1 MKTALLITVC
11 LILSLGC
18 ARLSVQAPKEPI
30 KVDITMR
37 LDIYQHV
44 QKDID
49 DIESIVSGGAKEK
62 VQTKDNQSWLGVF
75 LSNAYAQG
83 GLSPDVEQAALSR
96 RGRLSD
102 LASWESKGVLG
113 ENKLGLVEI
122 RNAGAADSSV
132 GQLVQA
138 ENSNR
143 MVIYQSIAEKN
154 GTSVQEVQKI
164 YAQRLQR
171 DAPSGT
177 PIEVVNES
185 TGNSEWKI
193 K

>member
-1 MKTALLITVC
+1 
-11 LILSLGC
+11 
-18 ARLSVQAPKEPI
+18 VQAPKDPI

-37 LDIYQHV
+37 LDVYQHV

-49 DIESIVSGGAKEK
+49 DIESIVSGAKPADTEK
-62 VQTKDNQSWLGVF
+62 SATKDNQSLLGCF
-75 LSNAYAQG
+75 LSDAYAED
-83 GLSPDVEQAALSR
+83 GLSPAVQQAALSR

-102 LASWESKGVLG
+102 LASWESKGVIG

-143 MVIYQSIAEKN
+143 MVIYQSIAQKN
-154 GTSVQEVQKI
+154 GTSVEEVQKM
-164 YAQRLQR
+164 YAQRLQN
-171 DAPSGT
+171 DASPGT

>member
-1 MKTALLITVC
+1 
-11 LILSLGC
+11 
-18 ARLSVQAPKEPI
+18 VQGSKEPI

-37 LDIYQHV
+37 LDVYQHV

-49 DIESIVSGGAKEK
+49 DIESIVSGAKPVDKEK
-62 VQTKDNQSWLGVF
+62 SAAKDNQSLLGCF
-75 LSNAYAQG
+75 LTNAYAKE

-102 LASWESKGVLG
+102 LASWESKGVIG

-122 RNAGAADSSV
+122 RNAGTADSSV

-143 MVIYQSIAEKN
+143 MVIYQSIAQKN
-154 GTSVQEVQKI
+154 STSVEEVQKM
-164 YAQRLQR
+164 YAQRLQN

-177 PIEVVNES
+177 PIEVFDQS
-185 TGNSEWKI
+185 TGKYIWKI

>member
-62 VQTKDNQSWLGVF
+62 VQTKDNQSLLGCF
-75 LSNAYAQG
+75 LSDAYAED
-83 GLSPDVEQAALSR
+83 GLSPAVQQAALSR

>member
-1 MKTALLITVC
+1 MKTFLLVAIS
-11 LILSLGC
+11 LIFALGC
-18 ARLSVQAPKEPI
+18 ARVSVQGSKEPI

-62 VQTKDNQSWLGVF
+62 VQTKDNQSF
-75 LSNAYAQG
+75 LRFLLKNAYAED
-83 GLSPDVEQAALSR
+83 GLSPKVQEAALSR

-102 LASWESKGVLG
+102 LASWESKGVVG

-154 GTSVQEVQKI
+154 GTSVEEVQKI
-164 YAQRLQR
+164 YAQRLQN

-177 PIEVVNES
+177 PIEVLDQS
-185 TGNSEWKI
+185 TGQYTWKV

>member
-1 MKTALLITVC
+1 MRTALLISAC

-75 LSNAYAQG
+75 LSNAYAEDD
-83 GLSPDVEQAALSR
+83 LNPKVKQAALSR

-102 LASWESKGVLG
+102 LTSWESKGVIG

-154 GTSVQEVQKI
+154 GTSVEDVQKI

-171 DAPSGT
+171 DAPPGT
-177 PIEVVNES
+177 PIEVLDES
-185 TGNSEWKI
+185 TGKSTWQI